1 MCGLFSSRHG
11 VNTTNKIKV
20 EEFCIKPKNALF
32 LLGTLGENPGLE
44 LTPQPIQDDEHNTL
58 TFGKSLWFNPAQSGL
73 GQTLLSFATG
83 SGDAPFEQRSVSE
96 LLIGGGSFHKP
107 DVLESNL
114 KQSALH
120 DSTLSASAQKIQPP
134 PDPPPTKTIDMAQ
147 QQKIADALMKA
158 GIANPAA
165 WAAAGI
171 TGPSHR
177 SRSDQRVKRRNCS
190 NRRLRPASARRS
202 DEGKE
207 QSNLPDLLAEPARDR
222 PLARLEMHAH
232 DLGRSRT
239 RPVCLYG
246 LLTLTHLI

>member
-1 MCGLFSSRHG
+1 LHRDFQQEFCDSFFTTKEEVPSNVRTLLFRHG

-73 GQTLLSFATG
+73 GQTLLSFAAG

-120 DSTLSASAQKIQPP
+120 DST
-134 PDPPPTKTIDMAQ
+134 
-147 QQKIADALMKA
+147 
-158 GIANPAA
+158 
-165 WAAAGI
+165 
-171 TGPSHR
+171 
-177 SRSDQRVKRRNCS
+177 
-190 NRRLRPASARRS
+190 
-202 DEGKE
+202 
-207 QSNLPDLLAEPARDR
+207 
-222 PLARLEMHAH
+222 
-232 DLGRSRT
+232 
-239 RPVCLYG
+239 
-246 LLTLTHLI
+246 